1 MATLGWDFVPEV
13 ILGQWV
19 SPQAWR
25 KNVSGFIGIPEII
38 PFWNVKKV

>member
-1 MATLGWDFVPEV
+1 VPEV

-19 SPQAWR
+19 SPAAWR

-38 PFWNVKKV
+38 PFWNVKKA